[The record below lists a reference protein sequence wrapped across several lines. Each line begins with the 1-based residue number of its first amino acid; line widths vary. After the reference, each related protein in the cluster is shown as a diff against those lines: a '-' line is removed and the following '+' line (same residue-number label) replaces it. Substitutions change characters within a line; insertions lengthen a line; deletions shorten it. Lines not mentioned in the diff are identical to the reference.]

1 MALFLN
7 VKPTLAEIYDA
18 IIFPVPS
25 RRKIRGSPPRVK
37 FPFLLHQHPKCAKV
51 KHMTRTSFQISAN
64 LKSYFWRGTSLLVI
78 LLIGC
83 HSAVWAEGISGYF
96 FGDYYYSA
104 KSHDSALE
112 NRSGFQYR
120 RIYFTYDKGMS
131 DELSTRLRLEMNSP
145 SFPAANE
152 KKRLE
157 PFVKHAYLKWKSPAW
172 RTATYFGLSGTP
184 TWANVEKVWGYR
196 HVTKTLLDLQKL
208 AGSTDFGAAVKGNID
223 AEKKL
228 SYHLMVANGMGTSG
242 EIDQNK
248 KVYLSVAARPI
259 SGVVAEVY
267 ADVGD
272 TEGGLNQRTV
282 QGFLGYQHDI
292 FRLGVQAA
300 NQTREQDDNAEDLN
314 LTGISVFAAAQ
325 ITENRVWGFARF
337 DRMFSANPDGERIS
351 YTPYS
356 DTAKSNT
363 IIIGLDWTVIK
374 DLNIIPNLFLV
385 FYDQPGA
392 GDKPNTD
399 IMPRLTAF
407 FRY

>member
-1 MALFLN
+1 
-7 VKPTLAEIYDA
+7 
-18 IIFPVPS
+18 
-25 RRKIRGSPPRVK
+25 
-37 FPFLLHQHPKCAKV
+37 
-51 KHMTRTSFQISAN
+51 MTRKRTQITAN
-64 LKSYFWRGTSLLVI
+64 LKSNFWRGASLLVI

-96 FGDYYYSA
+96 FGDYYYTA

-208 AGSTDFGAAVKGNID
+208 AASTDFGVAVKGNID
-223 AEKKL
+223 AEKKF
-228 SYHLMVANGMGTSG
+228 SYNLMIANGMGTSG
-242 EIDQNK
+242 EIDENK

-259 SGVVAEVY
+259 TGVVAEVY

-300 NQTREQDDNAEDLN
+300 NQIREQDDIAEDLN
-314 LTGISVFAAAQ
+314 LSGISVFGVAE

-337 DRMFSANPDGERIS
+337 DRMFSANPDAGRIS

-356 DTAKSNT
+356 NTAKSNS
-363 IIIGLDWTVIK
+363 IIIGLDWKVIK

-385 FYDQPGA
+385 FYDQPDA

-407 FRY
+407 FRF